1 MDILKSERGIAKKD
15 KFNENLREARL
26 RKKLTQQQVADR
38 LGIAKSTYCQY
49 ETGASE
55 PNVLRLKELAKILGT
70 TGDAL
75 LGIEIHAKSR
85 FEEMQKKYGT
95 ERLVAYM
102 DALDKLT
109 EEGKQ

>member
-1 MDILKSERGIAKKD
+1 MKD

-55 PNVLRLKELAKILGT
+55 PKWRFLSCWARSVDS
-70 TGDAL
+70 DAV
-75 LGIEIHAKSR
+75 KS
-85 FEEMQKKYGT
+85 
-95 ERLVAYM
+95 
-102 DALDKLT
+102 AL
-109 EEGKQ
+109 

>member
-1 MDILKSERGIAKKD
+1 MKD

-26 RKKLTQQQVADR
+26 KKKLTQQQVANI

-55 PNVLRLKELAKILGT
+55 PNVLRLKELAKILET

-75 LGIEIHAKSR
+75 LGIEVPIKSR
-85 FEEMQKKYGT
+85 FDEMQEKYGI

-102 DALDKLT
+102 DAIERLT
-109 EEGKQ
+109 GEQK

>member
-1 MDILKSERGIAKKD
+1 MKD

-26 RKKLTQQQVADR
+26 RKRLTQQQVADR

-55 PNVLRLKELAKILGT
+55 PNVLRLKELAKILET

-85 FEEMQKKYGT
+85 FEEMQEKYGV

-109 EEGKQ
+109 EEDAQ

>member
-1 MDILKSERGIAKKD
+1 MKD

-55 PNVLRLKELAKILGT
+55 PNVLRLKELARILET

-75 LGIEIHAKSR
+75 LGIEIHTKSR

-102 DALDKLT
+102 DAIDKLKGD
-109 EEGKQ
+109 ES

>member
-1 MDILKSERGIAKKD
+1 MKD

-55 PNVLRLKELAKILGT
+55 PNVLRLKELAKILET

-75 LGIEIHAKSR
+75 LGIEVHVKSR
-85 FEEMQKKYGT
+85 FEEMQEKYGV
-95 ERLVAYM
+95 ERLAAYM
-102 DALDKLT
+102 DAIDKLT
-109 EEGKQ
+109 DGDKQ

>member
-1 MDILKSERGIAKKD
+1 MKD

-26 RKKLTQQQVADR
+26 RKKLTQQQVADK

-55 PNVLRLKELAKILGT
+55 PNVLRLKELAKILET

-75 LGIEIHAKSR
+75 LGIEVHVKSR
-85 FEEMQKKYGT
+85 FEEMQEKYGM
-95 ERLVAYM
+95 ERLKDYM
-102 DALDKLT
+102 DAIDKLT
-109 EEGKQ
+109 GDDNGHGEEKR

>member
-1 MDILKSERGIAKKD
+1 MDILKSERGIAMKD

-55 PNVLRLKELAKILGT
+55 PNVLRLK
-70 TGDAL
+70 AL
-75 LGIEIHAKSR
+75 RFMPNHALKRCRKSM
-85 FEEMQKKYGT
+85 EQS
-95 ERLVAYM
+95 
-102 DALDKLT
+102 ALWLIWMLLIS
-109 EEGKQ
+109 

>member
-1 MDILKSERGIAKKD
+1 MKD
-15 KFNENLREARL
+15 KFNENLRAARL
-26 RKKLTQQQVADR
+26 RKKLTQQQVADK

-55 PNVLRLKELAKILGT
+55 PNVLRLKELARILET

-75 LGIEIHAKSR
+75 LGIEVRAKSR
-85 FEEMQKKYGT
+85 FDEMQEKYGV

>member
-1 MDILKSERGIAKKD
+1 MKD

-49 ETGASE
+49 ET
-55 PNVLRLKELAKILGT
+55 ILET

-85 FEEMQKKYGT
+85 FEEMQEKYGV
-95 ERLVAYM
+95 ERLMAVSVVAKS
-102 DALDKLT
+102 ALSACQT
-109 EEGKQ
+109 

>member
-1 MDILKSERGIAKKD
+1 MDILKSERGIAMKD

-55 PNVLRLKELAKILGT
+55 NLCMADP
-70 TGDAL
+70 
-75 LGIEIHAKSR
+75 
-85 FEEMQKKYGT
+85 
-95 ERLVAYM
+95 
-102 DALDKLT
+102 
-109 EEGKQ
+109 

>member
-1 MDILKSERGIAKKD
+1 MKD

-26 RKKLTQQQVADR
+26 KKRFTQQQVADM

-49 ETGASE
+49 ETGVSE
-55 PNVLRLKELAKILGT
+55 PNVLRLKELARILET

-75 LGIEIHAKSR
+75 LGIEVQTKSR
-85 FEEMQKKYGT
+85 FDEMQEKYGT

-102 DALDKLT
+102 DAIEKLT
-109 EEGKQ
+109 GEQT